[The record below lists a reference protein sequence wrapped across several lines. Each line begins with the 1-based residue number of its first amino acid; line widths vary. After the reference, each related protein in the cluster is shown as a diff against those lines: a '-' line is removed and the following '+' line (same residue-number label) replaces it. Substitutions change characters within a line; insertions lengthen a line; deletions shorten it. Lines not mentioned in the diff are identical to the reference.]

1 MNAAPQ
7 ELKVR
12 RVSSRKRPRD
22 EQPTRLT
29 PDLKRTGGRRKSLQQ
44 CPTNRKL
51 NYVMAQDQ
59 PAEFCS
65 DSEDLFGDYDS
76 ILGNSSL
83 LAELDH
89 AEQKERQR
97 DVVDQVDSRGT
108 QFSDSVLDDFP
119 DEPLIELPSSQVQQE
134 KLVKRRRLQ
143 DVDRT
148 VSADE
153 SGDAVED
160 GPSRD
165 KRLRG
170 DGHTEEG
177 GQGGRR
183 ARRSVADQ
191 LKEMMLCNAAAP
203 TNVSRTAALKE
214 VIISEEVNVAMR
226 AMETVS
232 TEITDLGPF
241 FGLPSKVKDLVY
253 QLKGIKS
260 LYDWQET
267 CLNLDCVQQRKNLI
281 YSLPTSGGKTL
292 VAEILILRELLCR
305 KKDCLFILPY
315 ISLVQEKVR
324 GLASFGLELDFMV
337 EEYAGTKGRFPP
349 VKRKSKAS
357 LYIATIEKAHSL
369 VNSLVETGRLEQLGL
384 VVVDEVRAGRTQ
396 TGSPG
401 FFFLLSLVFCNGC
414 SFAASHARRRQ
425 SRRHH

>member
-1 MNAAPQ
+1 M
-7 ELKVR
+7 
-12 RVSSRKRPRD
+12 
-22 EQPTRLT
+22 
-29 PDLKRTGGRRKSLQQ
+29 LQ
-44 CPTNRKL
+44 
-51 NYVMAQDQ
+51 
-59 PAEFCS
+59 FCS

-76 ILGNSSL
+76 ILGNNSL

-148 VSADE
+148 ISADE

-232 TEITDLGPF
+232 TEITDLGLF

-260 LYDWQET
+260 LYGDD
-267 CLNLDCVQQRKNLI
+267 LFSVQSQ
-281 YSLPTSGGKTL
+281 
-292 VAEILILRELLCR
+292 
-305 KKDCLFILPY
+305 
-315 ISLVQEKVR
+315 
-324 GLASFGLELDFMV
+324 
-337 EEYAGTKGRFPP
+337 
-349 VKRKSKAS
+349 
-357 LYIATIEKAHSL
+357 
-369 VNSLVETGRLEQLGL
+369 
-384 VVVDEVRAGRTQ
+384 
-396 TGSPG
+396 
-401 FFFLLSLVFCNGC
+401 FLTTF
-414 SFAASHARRRQ
+414 
-425 SRRHH
+425 

>member
-1 MNAAPQ
+1 M
-7 ELKVR
+7 
-12 RVSSRKRPRD
+12 
-22 EQPTRLT
+22 
-29 PDLKRTGGRRKSLQQ
+29 LQ
-44 CPTNRKL
+44 
-51 NYVMAQDQ
+51 
-59 PAEFCS
+59 FCS

-148 VSADE
+148 ISADE

-260 LYDWQET
+260 LYGDD
-267 CLNLDCVQQRKNLI
+267 LFSVQSQ
-281 YSLPTSGGKTL
+281 
-292 VAEILILRELLCR
+292 
-305 KKDCLFILPY
+305 
-315 ISLVQEKVR
+315 
-324 GLASFGLELDFMV
+324 
-337 EEYAGTKGRFPP
+337 
-349 VKRKSKAS
+349 
-357 LYIATIEKAHSL
+357 
-369 VNSLVETGRLEQLGL
+369 
-384 VVVDEVRAGRTQ
+384 
-396 TGSPG
+396 
-401 FFFLLSLVFCNGC
+401 FLTTF
-414 SFAASHARRRQ
+414 
-425 SRRHH
+425 